1 MATVTQTLRMIFR
14 SQAGNNVT
22 IALDNP
28 RDNLTAAEI
37 EAVMDLVIARN
48 VFSSAGGDLV
58 AKQDIRVIDTTTND
72 LYDPPA

>member
-1 MATVTQTLRMIFR
+1 MATVTQTLRMVFR